1 MLHICR
7 TGYPFSDTLSSGEA
21 PSAPFGRGHLVDDT
35 SILSSHQPT
44 ESSDSSSLS
53 THQET
58 ETSHTNELSTHCD
71 SENASEYASSSNSCD
86 DSMRVR
92 QTKRRRLSQP
102 LRNYS
107 ILYQVTCCKNVCI
120 QDFSPAELK
129 DVELTFKDI
138 GNEVKQKQY
147 ILDNIRQHSVLSMKG
162 KRKHTETDFR
172 ILGKPVCVKAWRE
185 MHNISQKRYENC
197 VRMYKDGVI
206 NVVHGNAD
214 QIKMKSK
221 TTMALTW
228 MRFLFE
234 RIGDWMPHKT
244 EVHLPKT
251 SSKKMFYQRMCK
263 EFEEDYNI
271 KPEDNISYEY
281 FTTIWAEHLPEF
293 KIPKTSEFVEC
304 SICAQLKEDR
314 NRAKTKQKKEIIS
327 ELLKKHFVQVETE
340 RKVYHATREQ
350 ARFEPDEIMCII
362 QDGMDQKKTAI
373 PRLVNEDKMTSLL
386 ARIRLHITVSCCQLL
401 SHRRYAT
408 PSNGY

>member
-1 MLHICR
+1 
-7 TGYPFSDTLSSGEA
+7 
-21 PSAPFGRGHLVDDT
+21 
-35 SILSSHQPT
+35 
-44 ESSDSSSLS
+44 
-53 THQET
+53 
-58 ETSHTNELSTHCD
+58 
-71 SENASEYASSSNSCD
+71 
-86 DSMRVR
+86 
-92 QTKRRRLSQP
+92 
-102 LRNYS
+102 
-107 ILYQVTCCKNVCI
+107 
-120 QDFSPAELK
+120 
-129 DVELTFKDI
+129 
-138 GNEVKQKQY
+138 
-147 ILDNIRQHSVLSMKG
+147 
-162 KRKHTETDFR
+162 
-172 ILGKPVCVKAWRE
+172 
-185 MHNISQKRYENC
+185 
-197 VRMYKDGVI
+197 
-206 NVVHGNAD
+206 
-214 QIKMKSK
+214 MKSK

-314 NRAKTKQKKEIIS
+314 NRAKTKQEKEIIS

-386 ARIRLHITVSCCQLL
+386 ARIRLHITGNIIHTNVPGGKIIPAYVDLL
-401 SHRRYAT
+401 NYPHD
-408 PSNGY
+408 SNLSMHLLLQHCLTTEPVYPDVYLLN